1 MEFGNKITKS
11 GHSTGFFAADETFD
25 VMVQFRF
32 GSEGRETRETSVF
45 EAHRRPSCQSDQI
58 Q

>member
-1 MEFGNKITKS
+1 MESGIEITKS

-45 EAHRRPSCQSDQI
+45 EAHSRPQCPE
-58 Q
+58 